1 MERQQFLTNRL
12 NEAARAYYQEDREI
26 MTNKEYDTLY
36 DELAGLEK
44 KNGVVLSGQSNNV
57 CGIYSC

>member
-1 MERQQFLTNRL
+1 MERQQFLTDRL

-44 KNGVVLSGQSNNV
+44 
-57 CGIYSC
+57 

>member
-44 KNGVVLSGQSNNV
+44 KNGVVLSGISSMFF
-57 CGIYSC
+57 CF

>member
-44 KNGVVLSGQSNNV
+44 KNGVSSFWQSSNV
-57 CGIYSC
+57 CRIYSC

>member
-44 KNGVVLSGQSNNV
+44 KNGVVLSGQSSNV
-57 CGIYSC
+57 CRIYSC

>member
-44 KNGVVLSGQSNNV
+44 KNGVVLSGSTTMFV
-57 CGIYSC
+57 